1 MSYGIKIKDG
11 AGITRFHQD
20 GSQMRVI
27 AMIPLLKNQGSWVAK
42 NPGAFNAW
50 VVSASY
56 PGLTANNYKFD
67 IRRVMRT
74 NGLVTNLFYGPSSYK
89 YEDNIDWSVSGDGIS
104 VWVGDQNTTHS
115 PWYNDR
121 LLVIYGDGI

>member
-27 AMIPLLKNQGSWVAK
+27 AMIPLLVNQGSSVAK
-42 NPGAFNAW
+42 PGFNAW

-104 VWVGDQNTTHS
+104 VWVGDQNTTWS